1 MLLSQCRGDGKLLQV
16 GWVDQGESQGMECV
30 CVCGGGIVWYRGVG
44 GWSRR
49 VSKTGGC
56 DASEIRSQSS
66 QTTLLFHLLFL
77 LLLLLSP
84 FLRSVFWGELQGA
97 HFRGGYGQE
106 ERELE
111 GEVYVLL
118 EGGGGSLENKQ

>member
-1 MLLSQCRGDGKLLQV
+1 MLLSQCRRDGKLLQV
-16 GWVDQGESQGMECV
+16 GWLDQAESQGMECV
-30 CVCGGGIVWYRGVG
+30 CVEEGVVWYRGVG

-56 DASEIRSQSS
+56 DASEIRSQNS
-66 QTTLLFHLLFL
+66 QTTLLFHLLF

-111 GEVYVLL
+111 R
-118 EGGGGSLENKQ
+118 GSLCFV